1 MIKKTYIAPQLDVFN
16 IEPSSLIAA
25 SIKIGNGGA
34 DAGQS
39 FTKKH
44 QGYSSNTWN
53 DPSFSGSEQN
63 SWDDTW
69 SN

>member
-1 MIKKTYIAPQLDVFN
+1 MIKKIYIAPQLEVLN

-25 SIKIGNGGA
+25 SIKIGDGGA

-44 QGYSSNTWN
+44 QGTDGNMWNENSFPNSNQ
-53 DPSFSGSEQN
+53 GI
-63 SWDDTW
+63 WD
-69 SN
+69 N